1 MNEATNAKRIES
13 PRGRLS
19 WAIDELERSTI
30 HISAMSTSIDA
41 LLYMMHERTPGN
53 QELDNLQIWLSEMFR
68 TECGILEAVKNEM
81 NDVYRGMS
89 EGGAA

>member
-13 PRGRLS
+13 PRGRLL
-19 WAIDELERSTI
+19 WAYEELERSTI
-30 HISAMSTSIDA
+30 RISAMGTSIDA
-41 LLYMMHERTPGN
+41 FLYMLHERTPGN

-81 NDVYRGMS
+81 NDLSHGMS
-89 EGGAA
+89 EGDAA